1 MEAKK
6 PEPMFEPVSAGLC
19 AARLCTNPAK
29 FRATWTQGI
38 IVKLV
43 CTTHKPQVEG
53 KIFEEVGPSMFGSRP
68 LVR

>member
-1 MEAKK
+1 MDGRK
-6 PEPMFEPVSAGLC
+6 PEPMFEPVSAGFC
-19 AARLCTNPAK
+19 AARYCTNPAK

-43 CTTHKPQVEG
+43 CSTHKPQVEG

-68 LVR
+68 LAR